1 VIVYS
6 NLTAAVYLVVGA
18 SPLTMKALS
27 ALAGALSVRYVY
39 LVTCEIADARRARV
53 VAALVALWP
62 SHILYSS
69 LSTRDPWVFWL
80 ATWTV
85 YALVVWMRTRR
96 ASDWLRAG
104 VLSVLTGAFR
114 SHTGLML
121 ALVLLTMSL
130 TVVWRAATWRLRVP
144 AVAVGALVIVGVVG
158 ALRGVYFFAFI
169 EKFSPAI
176 LSQLRQ
182 GLAYGSSAF
191 HVDVAYGS
199 WLDVVTFAPVGVLHF
214 LFAPFPWQA
223 TNLAQAATALEN
235 LVFDALFFIALTRWP
250 WVAATPQGP
259 TWAVA
264 LFAAVGVVAFGIV
277 EGNLG
282 TAFRHKMQFL
292 PLLLALLSPAWPVG
306 RPATA
311 RPRVDMTWG
320 EPAVALPGAGTRRTR
335 R

>member
-1 VIVYS
+1 
-6 NLTAAVYLVVGA
+6 
-18 SPLTMKALS
+18 
-27 ALAGALSVRYVY
+27 
-39 LVTCEIADARRARV
+39 
-53 VAALVALWP
+53 
-62 SHILYSS
+62 
-69 LSTRDPWVFWL
+69 
-80 ATWTV
+80 
-85 YALVVWMRTRR
+85 
-96 ASDWLRAG
+96 LRAG

-144 AVAVGALVIVGVVG
+144 AVALGALVMVGVVG

-169 EKFSPAI
+169 EKFSPTI

-223 TNLAQAATALEN
+223 TNLAQAATAVEN
-235 LVFDALFFIALTRWP
+235 LVFDALVFIALTRWP
-250 WVAATPQGP
+250 WVAVTPKGP
-259 TWAVA
+259 TLAVA
-264 LFAAVGVVAFGIV
+264 LFVAVGVVAFGVV

-292 PLLLALLSPAWPVG
+292 PLMLALLSPAWPVG
-306 RPATA
+306 RSATM

-320 EPAVALPGAGTRRTR
+320 EPAGALPGAGGPRR
-335 R
+335 